1 MIRPARPDDF
11 SRIDEITRA
20 AFQGGEEEVGIV
32 HAARAEGSVVWEAV
46 AETEGRVMGHILF
59 TRMTTDGPL
68 FFAAIGPVGVDPA
81 VHKTGLGSA
90 LILEGLAVCKALGAD
105 AVVLLG
111 HRTYYPR
118 FGFSAEAAK
127 VIASPYAGSP
137 SFMALAL
144 TPGAL
149 DRPLRADYPPAFGPP
164 PAPGSH

>member
-11 SRIDEITRA
+11 ARIDEITRA
-20 AFQGGEEEVGIV
+20 AFEGGAEEVGII
-32 HAARAEGSVVWEAV
+32 HAARAEGSVVWETV
-46 AETEGRVMGHILF
+46 AETDGRVMGHILF
-59 TRMTTDGPL
+59 TRMSTDRPL

-81 VHKTGLGSA
+81 VQKCGLGSA
-90 LILEGLAVCKALGAD
+90 LILDGLSACKTLGVD

-118 FGFSAEAAK
+118 FGFSAEAAR
-127 VIASPYAGSP
+127 VIASPYGGSP

-164 PAPGSH
+164 PEPGSH